1 MKFTLWLYDIRT
13 ILHKCHTRSIVSWST
28 CTSSLLLRHC
38 WSIGKTAIVAISRQ
52 CLVKWTHLNIYI
64 LIDMCI
70 YKSVH
75 KCHINLIVSPG
86 TYPFSNEYSERYL
99 PYFCH
104 PRDVTCE
111 RWLVYHKSSSTCN
124 NPGKRCL
131 CELLYYYMPIFYNI
145 RARGISHR
153 HAATTLQA
161 IDICRAGARRP
172 VTFWRR
178 TDTTICLLN
187 SFLLFSWWPK

>member
-1 MKFTLWLYDIRT
+1 MVYVYFFLA
-13 ILHKCHTRSIVSWST
+13 S
-28 CTSSLLLRHC
+28 SSLLIDWKKGDRCNFSPMFGEMDTFEH
-38 WSIGKTAIVAISRQ
+38 
-52 CLVKWTHLNIYI
+52 IYI

-75 KCHINLIVSPG
+75 KCHINLIVSLG

-111 RWLVYHKSSSTCN
+111 RWLVYHESSSTCN
-124 NPGKRCL
+124 NPGKRYL

-172 VTFWRR
+172 VTF
-178 TDTTICLLN
+178 
-187 SFLLFSWWPK
+187 